1 MANISLTPGEPIT
14 YDLIQNIIESINR
27 LERVTNQN
35 STKPTKKAQ
44 AVKVAGTRFRDID
57 NVTILCG
64 SEVFDIDQ
72 KQTYNTKI
80 KFDGASF
87 GSVPHVVVS
96 VADVDGRGSDTI
108 NPPYATLSIGS
119 VSKTE
124 FSVRVDIIKVSAK
137 NTKLKV
143 NYIAVGK
150 G

>member
-27 LERVTNQN
+27 LERITNQN
-35 STKPTKKAQ
+35 SIKPTKKAQ
-44 AVKVAGTRFRDID
+44 GVKVAGTRFRDID

-72 KQTYNTKI
+72 KQTYNTTI
-80 KFDGASF
+80 KFDGATF

-96 VADVDGRGSDTI
+96 VADVAGRGDI
-108 NPPYATLSIGS
+108 IKPPYATLAIGS

-124 FSVRVDIIKVSAK
+124 FNVRVDVIKVDAK